1 MAALPDLRLEYPKL
15 LSSVLFQFL
24 HHETQTLPKLLSFD
38 PIKPILVPIKASHLK
53 NIFTRCYKSYFM
65 SSSVQIQRL
74 TQFLRYKTT
83 SILSSQHLFQ
93 THAQLITTGLHS
105 RPHSSP
111 LLALFQLYLSNPSTL
126 SHATTIFHQIQQP
139 NSQKWRLMIRKHTS
153 DGKPLQAVSLFR
165 QMLTETNP
173 INPLDDD
180 PFIYASLIKAC
191 NKIGGFAK
199 VLRGCFGSS
208 ARPNH
213 VSFVILISGSVE
225 YGGPSIGTTLHS
237 CCCKMGLDLNKDVC
251 NVLID
256 FYTKFGGMNDA
267 FRLFSDMPEKD
278 LVSWNTMIASYVKN
292 NEYKKAISLFKE
304 MRRRLIEVDRVSL
317 ISLISAC
324 ANSKDLDTGKV
335 IHGHIKGSGIETTVP
350 VGTALINMYSKCR
363 VIEFARKVFNEM
375 PKENIVSWNSLIHG
389 FLECGLS
396 NEALRF
402 FNRIQSCR
410 LKADE
415 VTMLGL
421 ILACR
426 DSGELNDGA
435 QVHSYTESS
444 GLLTGSTLLSN
455 ALIDMYAK
463 CGSMTRARSVFDK
476 MSSRDVISWTS
487 IIMGYAIS
495 GEGEEALA
503 AFRQMVSE
511 KILPNSITF
520 IAVLSACNH
529 AGLVDYGQTL
539 YNTMRKVYCIEPMIE
554 HCGCMVDMHARAGML
569 EEAHRFVKMMPV
581 EPNAII
587 WRMLMNACRVH
598 GHFDLG
604 LNLVSG
610 LMELRTS
617 RGSEDHVIFSNI
629 FAEAGKWDD
638 VICQR
643 SLMAVQEASKV
654 AGRSLVHV

>member
-1 MAALPDLRLEYPKL
+1 
-15 LSSVLFQFL
+15 
-24 HHETQTLPKLLSFD
+24 
-38 PIKPILVPIKASHLK
+38 
-53 NIFTRCYKSYFM
+53 
-65 SSSVQIQRL
+65 
-74 TQFLRYKTT
+74 
-83 SILSSQHLFQ
+83 
-93 THAQLITTGLHS
+93 
-105 RPHSSP
+105 
-111 LLALFQLYLSNPSTL
+111 
-126 SHATTIFHQIQQP
+126 
-139 NSQKWRLMIRKHTS
+139 
-153 DGKPLQAVSLFR
+153 
-165 QMLTETNP
+165 MLTETNP
-173 INPLDDD
+173 SNSLDDD

-191 NKIGGFAK
+191 NKIGGIREGKSVHCHVLRLGLDGHSNVLNSLIHFYSNSENLMASACALFDRIPERTIVTVNCMISGYSK
-199 VLRGCFGSS
+199 TGLFHVCLNLFIQVLRGCFGSC

-213 VSFVILISGSVE
+213 VSFVILISESVE
-225 YGGPSIGTTLHS
+225 YGGPSIGATLHS
-237 CCCKMGLDLNKDVC
+237 CCCKMGLDLNKEVS
-251 NVLID
+251 NALID
-256 FYTKFGGMNDA
+256 FYTKFGGMDDT
-267 FRLFSDMPEKD
+267 FRLFSHMPEKD
-278 LVSWNTMIASYVKN
+278 LVSWNTMIAGYVKN
-292 NEYKKAISLFKE
+292 NESKKAISLFKE
-304 MRRRLIEVDRVSL
+304 MRRRLAEVDRVSL

-324 ANSKDLDTGKV
+324 TNSKDLDMGKV

-350 VGTALINMYSKCR
+350 VGTALINMYSKCG

-375 PKENIVSWNSLIHG
+375 PKENIASWNSLIHG

-402 FNRIQSCR
+402 FNRIQSRR

-426 DSGELNDGA
+426 DSGELNDGV

-487 IIMGYAIS
+487 IIMGYAMS

-503 AFRQMVSE
+503 AFRQMISE
-511 KILPNSITF
+511 KILPNSVTF

-539 YNTMRKVYCIEPMIE
+539 YNTMRKVYRIEPLIE

-569 EEAHRFVKMMPV
+569 EEAHRFVRMMPV

-598 GHFDLG
+598 SHFDLG

-617 RGSEDHVIFSNI
+617 RGAEDHVSFSNI

-638 VICQR
+638 VLCQR

-654 AGRSLVHV
+654 AGRSLVHI